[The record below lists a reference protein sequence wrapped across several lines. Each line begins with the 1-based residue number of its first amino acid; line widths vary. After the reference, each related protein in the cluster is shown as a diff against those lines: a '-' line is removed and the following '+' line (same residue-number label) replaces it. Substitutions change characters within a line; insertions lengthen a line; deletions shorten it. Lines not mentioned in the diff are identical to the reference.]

1 MKRHLLIVLLI
12 VLLSAS
18 AFCILPVSVFAAEP
32 ADFITKG
39 NFYGDARYRYETVD
53 QDGPAPITDD
63 AHASTLRLR
72 TGFKTGTYVGF
83 QGLVEFDLVGNIGG
97 DDYNDSINGQTQYP
111 VIADPATEILNQL
124 WVSWAGLPQTT
135 LKLGRQAINLDNQRF
150 IGTVGWRQNDQT
162 FDAVTLENKSIDKL
176 SLLYGYVGNVNRVF
190 GPDHPLGD
198 YDTETHLAHAIYAF
212 QPWLNVTGYGYWMDF
227 DLAPA
232 SSSRTF
238 GLRLNGERKFN
249 ENWTF
254 FYEAEMAE
262 QEDHGNNPASYDA
275 SYYYVSPGVKFGGL
289 SLSAGFESLE
299 GNGANSFQT
308 PLATLHAFN
317 GWADKFLTTPAS
329 GLEDA
334 YGKISYTVSGMGKWA
349 DNTVFDA
356 AYHDYNAENTS
367 ADYGTEWN
375 LQIGRTLKTEKETY
389 PFKEW
394 SVSVKYADYDAEDLF
409 TDTEKVWLTLGTK
422 F

>member
-1 MKRHLLIVLLI
+1 MERRLLIALLFTAAGI
-12 VLLSAS
+12 IPAAAFAS
-18 AFCILPVSVFAAEP
+18 DPT
-32 ADFITKG
+32 DFITKG
-39 NFYGDARYRYETVD
+39 NFYGDARYRYEMVD

-72 TGFKTGTYVGF
+72 TGFKTGTHAGF
-83 QGLVEFDLVGNIGG
+83 QGLVEFDLVGNIGA
-97 DDYNDSINGQTQYP
+97 DDYNDSINGKTRYP
-111 VIADPATEILNQL
+111 LIADPATEVLNQL

-135 LKLGRQAINLDNQRF
+135 AKLGRQAINLDNQRF

-162 FDAVTLENKSIDKL
+162 FDALTVENKSIEKL

-198 YDTETHLAHAIYAF
+198 YDTNTHLAHATYAF

-238 GLRLNGERKFN
+238 GLRLKGDHEFSRGK
-249 ENWTF
+249 F
-254 FYEAEMAE
+254 FYEAEAAE
-262 QEDHGNNPASYDA
+262 QEDHGNNPARYDA
-275 SYYYVSPGVKFGGL
+275 SYYHISPGVAFGGL
-289 SLSAGFESLE
+289 SLSAGFESLD
-299 GNGANSFQT
+299 GDGRNAFQT

-317 GWADKFLTTPAS
+317 GWADKFLTTPAN

-334 YGKISYTVSGMGKWA
+334 YGKMSYKIPDAGTWT
-349 DNTVFDA
+349 DNLTFDA
-356 AYHDYNAENTS
+356 LYHDYNAANTD

-375 LQIGRTLKTEKETY
+375 LQIGKVFKTETETY

-394 SVSVKYADYDAEDLF
+394 SVSVKYADYEADDLF
-409 TDTEKVWLTLGTK
+409 TDTQKLWLTLGTK